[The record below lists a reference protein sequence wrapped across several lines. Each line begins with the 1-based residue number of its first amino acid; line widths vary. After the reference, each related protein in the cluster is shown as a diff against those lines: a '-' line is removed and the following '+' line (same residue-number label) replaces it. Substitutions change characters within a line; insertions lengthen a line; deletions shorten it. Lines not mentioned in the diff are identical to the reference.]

1 MLLAIANRTF
11 LLTSKTLGASRT
23 SAGHS
28 NLAVNRA
35 LPSQA
40 DSTTSKTLTGRSNL
54 AASKALPSQ
63 VGSITSR
70 TLEVS
75 KHLGMLLDLELRVS
89 HRTRHQI
96 RLHTHSSRALGHQN
110 HHSRHNHHWDN
121 QRPPVRVGLE
131 APNRVKV
138 KRARRI

>member
-40 DSTTSKTLTGRSNL
+40 DL
-54 AASKALPSQ
+54 
-63 VGSITSR
+63 VTSR